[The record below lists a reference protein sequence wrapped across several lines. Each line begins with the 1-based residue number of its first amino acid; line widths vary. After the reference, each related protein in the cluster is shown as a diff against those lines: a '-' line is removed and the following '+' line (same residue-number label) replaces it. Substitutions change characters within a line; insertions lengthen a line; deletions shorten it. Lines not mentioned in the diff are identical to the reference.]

1 MAKNT
6 AGIAMAKAASGWR
19 RVGNAAKLAVGLAG
33 LGALLGGCSVVL
45 PVALP
50 VPASAPATAAQPEA
64 IASAKEDYAPTV
76 PPAGLAR
83 LPDPV
88 VRTLPKS
95 PRGNRPYMVWG
106 TRYDVLD
113 SAEGY
118 DRRGLASWYG
128 TKFNGR
134 ETSNGEVYD
143 MFDLT
148 AAHRSLPLPSYVR
161 VTNTDNGKSTVVRV
175 NDRGPFHPER
185 IIDLSYAAAVKLGF
199 HDQGVAPVRVQA
211 VVPEDDGSALE
222 DAPVFVRAGRF
233 NDFRNADAAREALAS
248 LVPGDAYVI
257 RADDAFTVRIG
268 PLQTARQ
275 TERLTALLVF
285 QEHAPVTVE
294 E

>member
-6 AGIAMAKAASGWR
+6 AGIAMAKA
-19 RVGNAAKLAVGLAG
+19 AAKLAVGLAG
-33 LGALLGGCSVVL
+33 LGALLGGCSVVF
-45 PVALP
+45 PVAA
-50 VPASAPATAAQPEA
+50 PASAPATAAQPEA
-64 IASAKEDYAPTV
+64 IASAKEDHAPPA

-88 VRTLPKS
+88 VRTVPKS
-95 PRGNRPYMVWG
+95 PRGNRPYVVWG

-211 VVPEDDGSALE
+211 VAPADGAAAFE

-233 NDFRNADAAREALAS
+233 DDFRSADAVREALAS

-257 RADDAFTVRIG
+257 RADGAFTVRIG

>member
-1 MAKNT
+1 MAKNVV
-6 AGIAMAKAASGWR
+6 GSAMAKAASGQR
-19 RVGNAAKLAVGLAG
+19 RVGNTAKLAVGWAG
-33 LGALLGGCSVVL
+33 LGALLGGCSAVF

-50 VPASAPATAAQPEA
+50 APASAPATAAQPEA
-64 IASAKEDYAPTV
+64 IASAKEDYAPTA

-88 VRTLPKS
+88 VRALPKS

-233 NDFRNADAAREALAS
+233 NDFRSADAAREALAS

>member
-1 MAKNT
+1 MARNT
-6 AGIAMAKAASGWR
+6 LIAMAKDASGRR

-33 LGALLGGCSVVL
+33 LGALLGGCSVVF

-50 VPASAPATAAQPEA
+50 APAAVPATAAQPEA
-64 IASAKEDYAPTV
+64 IASAKEDYAPTA

-88 VRTLPKS
+88 VRALPKS

-134 ETSNGEVYD
+134 ETSSGEVYD

-211 VVPEDDGSALE
+211 VAPEDDTALE

-233 NDFRNADAAREALAS
+233 NDFRSADAAREALAS
-248 LVPGDAYVI
+248 LVPGEAYVI

>member
-1 MAKNT
+1 MAKNIL
-6 AGIAMAKAASGWR
+6 IAMAKGASRRR
-19 RVGNAAKLAVGLAG
+19 RVGDAARLAVGWAG
-33 LGALLGGCSVVL
+33 LGALLGGCSVVF

-50 VPASAPATAAQPEA
+50 APAPAPATAQPEA
-64 IASAKEDYAPTV
+64 IASAKEDYAPPA

-88 VRTLPKS
+88 VRALPKS

-134 ETSNGEVYD
+134 ETSSGEVYD

-211 VVPEDDGSALE
+211 VAPENDGAALE
-222 DAPVFVRAGRF
+222 DTPVFVRAGRF
-233 NDFRNADAAREALAS
+233 NDFRSADAAREALAS

>member
-6 AGIAMAKAASGWR
+6 LIAMAKDASGRR
-19 RVGNAAKLAVGLAG
+19 RVGTAAKLAVGLAG
-33 LGALLGGCSVVL
+33 LGVLLGGCSVVF

-64 IASAKEDYAPTV
+64 IASAKEDYAPTA

-88 VRTLPKS
+88 VRALPKS

-134 ETSNGEVYD
+134 ETSSGEVYD

-211 VVPEDDGSALE
+211 VAPKDDGSALE

-233 NDFRNADAAREALAS
+233 ADFRSADAVREALAS

>member
-1 MAKNT
+1 
-6 AGIAMAKAASGWR
+6 MAKAASGRR
-19 RVGNAAKLAVGLAG
+19 RVGNAAKLAVGWAG
-33 LGALLGGCSVVL
+33 LGALLGGCSVVF

-50 VPASAPATAAQPEA
+50 APASAPATAAQPEA
-64 IASAKEDYAPTV
+64 IASAKEDYAPTA

-88 VRTLPKS
+88 VRALPKS

-211 VVPEDDGSALE
+211 VAPEDDGAALE

-233 NDFRNADAAREALAS
+233 NDFPSADAAREALAS